1 MLTATHELTPAE
13 ASANPT
19 PEAIVVRFAGDSGDG
34 MQLTGGQFTLSTAL
48 AGNDLATFPDFPA
61 EIRAPQGTLF
71 GVSAFQI
78 NFGSTSIETAGD
90 APDVLIAMNPAALKV
105 NVEHL
110 KPGGLIIADEGEF
123 GERNL
128 AKAKYDS
135 NPLDGDALGK
145 WQLLRLNIS
154 QLTLD
159 AVKRF
164 GLGNKEALRCKNMW
178 TLGLA
183 LWMFD
188 RDRQPI
194 IDWLKSKFA
203 KAPELAEANI
213 AALNAGHAYGE
224 TAELAG
230 PMKQH
235 HVAAAPAEP
244 GLYRTVT
251 GAESISIGLVAGAQ
265 LAGLPMFF
273 GGYPITPASAI
284 LHHLS
289 RLKEYGVTTF
299 QAEDEIAAVAS
310 AIGASYAGQL
320 GVTSSSGPGIALKGE
335 AIGLAIM
342 TELPLVIVNSQRGG
356 PSTGLPT
363 KTEQSDLYQAVYGR
377 NGDAP
382 MPVIAARSA
391 ADCFDCAIE
400 AVRIATQYMTP
411 VMLLTDG
418 YLANAAEPWKV
429 PDMGTYTPFPVT
441 FLEDVPEGGFRPYGR
456 DEKLARPWVKPGTPG
471 LLHRIGGIEK
481 AQGTGNIDYSPAN
494 HQAMTDTRKAKI
506 DGIVVPDQE
515 VEIGDTAGKL
525 AVVGWGSTFGPI
537 HQAVRRARRRGA
549 DVHHIHI
556 RHIWPM
562 PGNLGD
568 LLKGYE
574 QILVPEMNTGQLKTV
589 LRDQFLVDAK
599 PLNKVSGQP
608 FRISEI
614 EEAIDRALH
623 GKAGGEVVADSTQLP
638 DPVAGHDDGHNDTK
652 QGALSPQSA

>member
-1 MLTATHELTPAE
+1 MATATHFLTPEE
-13 ASANPT
+13 AAAQPA
-19 PEAIVVRFAGDSGDG
+19 PEAVVVRFAGDSGDG

-61 EIRAPQGTLF
+61 EIRAPQGTTF

-78 NFGSTSIETAGD
+78 NFGSAAIETAGD

-105 NVEHL
+105 NVADL

-123 GERNL
+123 GARNL
-128 AKAKYDS
+128 AKAGYEG
-135 NPLDGDALGK
+135 NPLEDGSLAK
-145 WQLLRLNIS
+145 WQVVRFNIS

-159 AVKRF
+159 AVKPF

-194 IDWLKSKFA
+194 EDWLKAKFA

-213 AALNAGHAYGE
+213 AALKAGHAFGE
-224 TAELAG
+224 TAEIG
-230 PMKQH
+230 GQIPQQH
-235 HVAAAPAEP
+235 IAPAPAEP

-251 GAESISIGLVAGAQ
+251 GAEAISLGLVAGAQ

-299 QAEDEIAAVAS
+299 QAEDEIAAIGA
-310 AIGASYAGQL
+310 AIGASYAGSL
-320 GVTSSSGPGIALKGE
+320 GVTSSSGPGIALKAE
-335 AIGLAIM
+335 AMGLAIM

-382 MPVIAARSA
+382 MPVIAARSP
-391 ADCFDCAIE
+391 ADAFDCAIE
-400 AVRIATQYMTP
+400 ACRIATQYMTP

-418 YLANAAEPWKV
+418 YIANAAEPWKV
-429 PDMGTYTPFPVT
+429 PDMAGYEPFPVAFYDEPAT
-441 FLEDVPEGGFRPYGR
+441 DGFNPYER
-456 DEKLARPWVKPGTPG
+456 DEKLARIWVKPGTAG
-471 LLHRIGGIEK
+471 LTHRIGGIEK
-481 AQGTGNIDYSPAN
+481 NYGTGHIDYAPAN
-494 HQAMTDTRKAKI
+494 HQKMTDARAAKVLGVA
-506 DGIVVPDQE
+506 DSLPDQE
-515 VEIGDTAGKL
+515 VCLGEPGGRL

-537 HQAVRRARRRGA
+537 HQAVRRARARGL
-549 DVHHIHI
+549 DVAHVHI
-556 RHIWPM
+556 RHIWPL
-562 PGNLGD
+562 PRNLGE
-568 LLKGYE
+568 LLKGFE
-574 QILVPEMNTGQLKTV
+574 RIIVPEMNKGQLKTL
-589 LRDQFLVDAK
+589 LRDQYLVDAR
-599 PLNKVSGQP
+599 PVTKVSGQP
-608 FRISEI
+608 FKIAEIEAAI
-614 EEAIDRALH
+614 EEALR
-623 GKAGGEVVADSTQLP
+623 
-638 DPVAGHDDGHNDTK
+638 
-652 QGALSPQSA
+652 